1 MRLQN
6 YGTSYGKCN
15 DSWNKNKDSGKYM
28 NSNSNQVRFSA
39 RWENA
44 MTTLAIQVE
53 SDATLTTQG
62 DTTTPPIDLFP
73 PHS

>member
-1 MRLQN
+1 
-6 YGTSYGKCN
+6 
-15 DSWNKNKDSGKYM
+15 M